1 MNLYVLRHAIATDR
15 GTTGNEIDSERRL
28 TKEGEKKMR
37 RIARGMQSL
46 GLSFDLVLSSPFV
59 RARQTAEIVAETFGI
74 EEKLTLT
81 PHLETGGDPRRLV
94 AEIASRYEGLDSVL
108 LVGHE
113 PYLSGLISVLLGGDE
128 RLAIVLKKGGLCQ
141 LQIEKLVYG
150 RCADLEFL
158 LTPRQLQQIR

>member
-1 MNLYVLRHAIATDR
+1 MKLNFLRHAIAVDR
-15 GTTGNEIDSERRL
+15 GTAGYGKDSERPL

-37 RIARGMQSL
+37 RIARGMQSI

-59 RARQTAEIVAETFGI
+59 RARRTAEIVAETFGI

-94 AEIASRYEGLDSVL
+94 EEIASRYKGLDTVL

-113 PYLSGLISVLLGGDE
+113 PYLSELISVLLGGDE
-128 RLAIVLKKGGLCQ
+128 QRAIVLKKGGLCQ
-141 LQIEKLVYG
+141 MQIEKLVYG
-150 RCADLEFL
+150 RCAQLEFL
-158 LTPRQLQQIR
+158 LTPRQLRRIR